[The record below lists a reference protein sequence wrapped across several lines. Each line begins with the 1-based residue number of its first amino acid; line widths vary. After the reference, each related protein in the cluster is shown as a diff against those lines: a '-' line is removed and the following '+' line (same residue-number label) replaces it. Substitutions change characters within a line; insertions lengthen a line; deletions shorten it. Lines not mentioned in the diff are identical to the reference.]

1 MLTLRK
7 LYTCLSSCNPLSRG
21 ISTTASRFHVSLY
34 SLSGDDTAAGSHPP
48 PLRRSFMY
56 VPGDI
61 EGKVR
66 KIPKIGAD
74 CYIVDVE
81 DAVAYSNKVLH

>member
-1 MLTLRK
+1 MSLRK
-7 LYTCLSSCNPLSRG
+7 LYYYCLSPKNFIYRG
-21 ISTTASRFHVSLY
+21 LSTTTSRFHVSLY
-34 SLSGDDTAAGSHPP
+34 SLSGDDDAAGSHPP

-61 EGKVR
+61 EGKIR

-74 CYIVDVE
+74 CYIVDME
-81 DAVAYSNKVLH
+81 DAVAYSNKV

>member
-1 MLTLRK
+1 MSLRK
-7 LYTCLSSCNPLSRG
+7 LYYSLPPRNFISRG
-21 ISTTASRFHVSLY
+21 LSTSSSRLHVSLY
-34 SLSGDDTAAGSHPP
+34 SLSGDDAAAGSHPP

-74 CYIVDVE
+74 CFVVDME
-81 DAVAYSNKVLH
+81 DAVAYSNKVAR